1 MLINVHFG
9 VSIEIANNWSV
20 EFSWMKIQRDRQD
33 VEFECE
39 RSETEGMPTQGRK
52 SPQEADGNDRV
63 EPNGTSQ
70 DVE

>member
-1 MLINVHFG
+1 MLVNARFG
-9 VSIEIANNWSV
+9 EAIEIAAKWNV

-39 RSETEGMPTQGRK
+39 RSETEGMPTNGRK

-63 EPNGTSQ
+63 EVNGAF
-70 DVE
+70 

>member
-39 RSETEGMPTQGRK
+39 RSETEGMPTQGWNK
-52 SPQEADGNDRV
+52 
-63 EPNGTSQ
+63 T
-70 DVE
+70 